1 MAEAIFLALDVSN
14 SKTLVGLCSA
24 DGRVL
29 QTKRLVRT
37 SDEAEGYCREIREL
51 VRELR
56 QEFPEAFGRVQA
68 CGVAFGG
75 PVDREGRIL
84 SMHVPGWEGV
94 ALGERIAEWT
104 ARPVWVENDA
114 RCGALGEW
122 TFGAGRG
129 CTDLVFMTHS
139 TGMGGG
145 IISGGR
151 LLRGAR
157 GLAGELGHFPVRP
170 EGPPC
175 GCGGRG
181 CLEVLCSGLAIARR
195 AGEALAASPE
205 AAPILAR
212 YARPD
217 GTLPGAREVFLAAAA
232 GDAVAAQ
239 VLQEVIADL
248 GRGLAG
254 IFNALD
260 PQRILLGGGVPLAGE
275 ALFRP
280 LRQAMQPYVMASRR
294 RDFDVRPAALGEY
307 AVLLGAAVVARQR
320 GGEVAENQR
329 I

>member
-1 MAEAIFLALDVSN
+1 MADEIFFALDVSN
-14 SKTLVGLCSA
+14 SKTLLGFCSA

-29 QTKRLVRT
+29 HTQCLVRT
-37 SDEAEGYCREIREL
+37 CGEAEGYCREIREA
-51 VRELR
+51 VRGLQ
-56 QEFPEAFGRVQA
+56 QEFPQAFRQVRA

-75 PVDREGRIL
+75 PIDRQGRLL
-84 SMHVPGWEGV
+84 SMHVPGWEGISLEEQV
-94 ALGERIAEWT
+94 AEWT
-104 ARPVWVENDA
+104 GRPVCLENDA

-122 TFGAGRG
+122 TFGAGKG
-129 CTDLVFMTHS
+129 YTDLIFMTHS

-157 GLAGELGHFPVRP
+157 GLAGELGHFPVQP
-170 EGPPC
+170 GGPPC

-181 CLEVLCSGLAIARR
+181 CLEVLCSGTAIARR
-195 AGEALAASPE
+195 AGEALAAAPG
-205 AAPILAR
+205 AAPALAR

-232 GDAVAAQ
+232 GDPVAVQ

-260 PQRILLGGGVPLAGE
+260 PQLILLGGGVSLAGD
-275 ALFRP
+275 ALFLP
-280 LRQAMQPYVMASRR
+280 LRRAMQPYVMASRR
-294 RDFDVRPAALGEY
+294 HDVKVQPASLGEL
-307 AVLLGAAVVARQR
+307 AVLLGAAAAARER
-320 GGEVAENQR
+320 SS
-329 I
+329 